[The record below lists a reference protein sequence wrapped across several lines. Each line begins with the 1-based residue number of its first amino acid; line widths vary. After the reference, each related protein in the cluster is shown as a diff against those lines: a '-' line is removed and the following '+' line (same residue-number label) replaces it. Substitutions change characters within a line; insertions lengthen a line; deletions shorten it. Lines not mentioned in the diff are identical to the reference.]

1 MAGSQ
6 TLNKLQKERRRK
18 DKLEESRP
26 GDWNGDAK
34 SPHPLMRTR
43 RQIQ

>member
-1 MAGSQ
+1 MGGSQ

-18 DKLEESRP
+18 EKLEERRL
-26 GDWNGDAK
+26 GNWNGDAK
-34 SPHPLMRTR
+34 SPHPLMPTR